1 MSTLSPR
8 LPESLHRQIKELARR
23 EGVSISQFL
32 ATAAAEK
39 ISALA
44 TEEYLGERGA
54 RGRRAKFNAV
64 LREVPRKQPTAGD
77 EPAQSKPARRPSRR
91 GR

>member
-1 MSTLSPR
+1 MSTLSLR

-23 EGVSISQFL
+23 EGVSINQFL

-44 TEEYLGERGA
+44 TEEYLGKRAA
-54 RGRRAKFNAV
+54 RGRREKFNAV
-64 LREVPRKQPTAGD
+64 LRKVSRRQPTAGD
-77 EPAQSKPARRPSRR
+77 EPAQPKRARRPSR
-91 GR
+91 

>member
-1 MSTLSPR
+1 MSTLSLR

-23 EGVSISQFL
+23 EGVSINQFL

-44 TEEYLGERGA
+44 TEEYLGKRAA
-54 RGRRAKFNAV
+54 RGRRAKFNAL
-64 LREVPRKQPTAGD
+64 LRKIPRKRPVAGD
-77 EPAQSKPARRPSRR
+77 EPAESKRARRPTRR
-91 GR
+91 